1 MDCSAWQA
9 VCLVLAIAVG
19 VLAFKV
25 AVLLKSLDKL
35 IEQLAAPGEGAHRE
49 VGVYSRNR
57 RIVALALL
65 VNEEGERDRL
75 ALEAKDGELDRL
87 NEQLAFFSHDIRTPV
102 AVIQGYMELLEVDGQ
117 EANRQGYLEKIREK
131 LAAMRA
137 MIDELCDYSVI
148 AATDVPPSCA
158 DVVVYDVLCS
168 VLADYYEA
176 FVARGWEHRIEFD
189 DESYRL
195 ICPEGDLRRVL
206 SNLVGNVLE
215 YGAAEPHVTLTD
227 NVLRISNEVDDSR
240 ALDTARM
247 FERFWRA
254 DPSRPAG
261 GNGLGLAV
269 ARALCERMGIGI
281 SAATRHDV
289 LEIALVLPAKRERSS
304 LMEGRA

>member
-117 EANRQGYLEKIREK
+117 EANRQGYPEKIREK

-168 VLADYYEA
+168 VRADYYEA

>member
-49 VGVYSRNR
+49 VGVYSRNG

-117 EANRQGYLEKIREK
+117 EANRQGYPEKIREK

-168 VLADYYEA
+168 VRADYYEA

-289 LEIALVLPAKRERSS
+289 LEIALVLPAKRETSS

>member
-49 VGVYSRNR
+49 VGVYSRNG

-176 FVARGWEHRIEFD
+176 FAVRGWEPRIEFD

-206 SNLVGNVLE
+206 SNLVGNVLK

-289 LEIALVLPAKRERSS
+289 LEIALVLPAKRETSS

>member
-117 EANRQGYLEKIREK
+117 EANRQGYPEKIREK

-168 VLADYYEA
+168 VRADYYEA

-289 LEIALVLPAKRERSS
+289 LEIALVLPAKRETSS

>member
-117 EANRQGYLEKIREK
+117 EANRQGYPEKIREK

-176 FVARGWEHRIEFD
+176 FVARGWEPRIEFD